1 MRTFLV
7 NGIYIFDEE
16 MMIELGWTKEKLD
29 EIEEA
34 LTTGPPEP
42 IFLTL
47 NNSKIFSKSVF
58 EELEDDTTQK
68 KESTKSSDSTKN
80 D

>member
-34 LTTGPPEP
+34 QTTGPPEP
-42 IFLTL
+42 MFLML
-47 NNSKIFSKSVF
+47 NNPKIFNKSVF

-68 KESTKSSDSTKN
+68 KESTKSSGSTKN